1 MTSLNKCVRSLED
14 SLKRGFG
21 MSKLKKAVLLGRKKG
36 ASDALIHLWRLG
48 VEVPLVV
55 VEGSDL
61 AESAGRLGIKVLFD
75 DAELYT
81 LIEQGDQLVTEVD
94 LVVSY
99 LFVKRIKEPLFK
111 LGRLGC
117 LNFHPAPLPDYKS
130 RAGYNTAILDR
141 KNEFGVSVH
150 FIDSEQFDAG
160 PIIEVLRWPID
171 SQAETVL
178 SLESTA
184 QEKLFVLFKKTI
196 QRFMRGEQIITFA
209 NAGGYYLTSKQLE
222 AMKEV
227 DLEKDSLE
235 EIDRKI
241 RAFFFPPYT
250 GAYIRVGGQKITLVN
265 QTVLDLLA
273 RKITK

>member
-1 MTSLNKCVRSLED
+1 MN
-14 SLKRGFG
+14 
-21 MSKLKKAVLLGRKKG
+21 KKG
-36 ASDALIHLWRLG
+36 AIQ
-48 VEVPLVV
+48 
-55 VEGSDL
+55 
-61 AESAGRLGIKVLFD
+61 KVLFYIFY
-75 DAELYT
+75 L
-81 LIEQGDQLVTEVD
+81 LIAFIILSVSAGSLNNYFNGLEFNKEFIAKDLGITMDVLSFIPSEINAVYIQSEQ
-94 LVVSY
+94 
-99 LFVKRIKEPLFK
+99 IKEPLFK